1 MPQLGGLESKV
12 MEVLWNASSPLS
24 VREVHDS
31 LSASADLAYTTVMT
45 VLDRLAKKHL
55 LLRDRDGKAWLY
67 RTAASR
73 EQLLVGEVLEALRH
87 PGVDAE
93 LFATGVG
100 GGGPPRGGGEEGRG
114 SPRVSGH
121 CSDRRL
127 TGD

>member
-1 MPQLGGLESKV
+1 MGQTSSMPQLGVLESRV

-87 PGVDAE
+87 PGVDVE
-93 LFATGVG
+93 LFATALVAGFT
-100 GGGPPRGGGEEGRG
+100 PGERSLLG
-114 SPRVSGH
+114 S
-121 CSDRRL
+121 RL

>member
-93 LFATGVG
+93 LFATAFVAGLTA
-100 GGGPPRGGGEEGRG
+100 GERSLLG
-114 SPRVSGH
+114 S
-121 CSDRRL
+121 RL

>member
-1 MPQLGGLESKV
+1 MPNCHLAIVSGPMARNVLRGVVVRTSIGQTSSMPQLVVLESKV

-24 VREVHDS
+24 VRKVHDS

-73 EQLLVGEVLEALRH
+73 EQLLVEDL
-87 PGVDAE
+87 PD
-93 LFATGVG
+93 
-100 GGGPPRGGGEEGRG
+100 
-114 SPRVSGH
+114 
-121 CSDRRL
+121 
-127 TGD
+127 